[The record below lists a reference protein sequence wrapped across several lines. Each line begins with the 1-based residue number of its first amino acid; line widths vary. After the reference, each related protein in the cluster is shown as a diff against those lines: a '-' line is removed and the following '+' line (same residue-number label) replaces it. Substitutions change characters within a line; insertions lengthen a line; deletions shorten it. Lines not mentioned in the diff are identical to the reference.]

1 MAVPE
6 TAEIITVERVDHI
19 GVRVRDPGRALAFY
33 ALLGFET
40 KTRVDFDAVIII
52 RNAADVELNLIVN
65 ANDDHPDS
73 NILMDVETKHA
84 GLTHMALRVPS
95 IPETMAL
102 LKKHD
107 IPITQGPV
115 MFGRDGHVSLF
126 VRDPDRNVIEL
137 RARAE
142 DLDAIEGLQMYDPK
156 G

>member
-1 MAVPE
+1 M
-6 TAEIITVERVDHI
+6 TSDTVTIERVDHI
-19 GVRVRDPGRALAFY
+19 GVRVRDADRALAFY
-33 ALLGFET
+33 AVLGFEV
-40 KTRVDFDAVIII
+40 KQKVEFDAVIII
-52 RNAADVELNLIVN
+52 RNAQDVELNLVVN
-65 ANDDHPDS
+65 ANDDPPDC

-95 IPETMAL
+95 IPETMAV

-107 IPITQGPV
+107 IAITQGPV

-126 VRDPDRNVIEL
+126 IRDPDRNTIEL

-142 DLDAIEGLQMYDPK
+142 DLDSIEGLQMYDPK